1 MEELTLDS
9 ILTGDQINN
18 LFSNEETQESPPEEK
33 GDKEDNKKD
42 KETKPPEEKT
52 NEIET
57 TEASLEALFGE
68 PESVGSNEDK
78 QDKEDTSSNKSNTSS
93 NFYSSIANALVED
106 GILQN
111 LNEDSLS
118 KIKTSEDFAEA
129 ISNEI
134 KSQLDEKQKR
144 INEAL
149 ESGMELSEIQQYE
162 RYINILDNV
171 TDEQLDSE
179 GEEGENLRKNIIYQ
193 DCLNKGFSK
202 ERAMKVV
209 DRAIRSGTDIEDAK
223 EALQDNKKFF
233 KDKYDSVL
241 KEAKQAQEE
250 EKKKLKQQA
259 EELKTSI
266 LEEDKAFGEI
276 SLDKK
281 TRQRVY
287 DSICKPVYTNPE
299 SGEKLTVIQKYE
311 LEHRTDFLKNV
322 GLLFVLTDGFKN
334 INKLVNDK
342 VKKETKKS
350 LSNLEHTLKSSGS
363 NLNKGNLSFANNSG
377 DNDPESLFKG
387 WQLSV

>member
-18 LFSNEETQESPPEEK
+18 LFSNEETQGSPPEEK

-42 KETKPPEEKT
+42 KEIKPPEEKAD
-52 NEIET
+52 EIET
-57 TEASLEALFGE
+57 TEASLETLFGE

-111 LNEDSLS
+111 LNEESLS

-134 KSQLDEKQKR
+134 KSQLDERQKR

-149 ESGMELSEIQQYE
+149 ESGMELSEVQQYE

-311 LEHRTDFLKNV
+311 LEHRTDFLKNI

-377 DNDPESLFKG
+377 DTDPESLFKG

>member
-111 LNEDSLS
+111 LNEESLS

-250 EKKKLKQQA
+250 EKKKLKKQA

>member
-52 NEIET
+52 DEIET

-111 LNEDSLS
+111 LNEESLS